1 MLEVTNKGRKRMT
14 MLRIV
19 QLQSCVIMSSAA
31 QSSTLCNVNL
41 LIGSRTQHTVWL
53 DFAKAS
59 LQLGTQS
66 KEQLEAK
73 EAELQV
79 CAKHACKQLQ
89 AS

>member
-19 QLQSCVIMSSAA
+19 QLQSCVIMSSTA

-41 LIGSRTQHTVWL
+41 LIISRTQHTVWL

-79 CAKHACKQLQ
+79 CA
-89 AS
+89 

>member
-1 MLEVTNKGRKRMT
+1 MT

-19 QLQSCVIMSSAA
+19 QLQSCVIMSSTA

-41 LIGSRTQHTVWL
+41 LIISRTQHTVWL

-79 CAKHACKQLQ
+79 CA
-89 AS
+89 